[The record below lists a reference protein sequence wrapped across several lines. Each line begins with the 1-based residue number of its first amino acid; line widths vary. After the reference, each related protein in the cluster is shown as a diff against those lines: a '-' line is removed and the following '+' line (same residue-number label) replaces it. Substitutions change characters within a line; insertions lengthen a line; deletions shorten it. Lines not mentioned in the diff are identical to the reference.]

1 MTSSVDATTGA
12 DRGQR
17 ARALLRR
24 LASPSL
30 VGLLVLSLLLNA
42 FLVRAAFEYFKAT
55 IAIRLDPAGLKVY
68 AADRGRP
75 ATGGAPVIL
84 FGDSRALMWAEPKA
98 PPGHPIVNHGIG
110 FQTTA
115 ELLIRLDTDVLQF
128 RPAVVVLEGGV
139 NDLKS
144 IAEFPERRAQI
155 VTDCENNLAR
165 IVDRTRQSGATVV
178 LVTVF
183 GIGDVSLWRRP
194 FWSTEVAA
202 AVRDVNAFLPTLVR
216 EGVVLFDA
224 NAVLDDDHG
233 DIRRPYQLDYLH
245 LSPAGYEALNQKLNP
260 LLSALPR

>member
-1 MTSSVDATTGA
+1 MTSSVAAADAV
-12 DRGQR
+12 RGQR
-17 ARALLRR
+17 TRTLVRRIAR
-24 LASPSL
+24 PSL
-30 VGLLVLSLLLNA
+30 IGLLALSLLLNA
-42 FLVRAAFEYFKAT
+42 FLVRAAFQYFKAA

-68 AADRGRP
+68 AADRGKAA
-75 ATGGAPVIL
+75 ATGAPVVL
-84 FGDSRALMWAEPKA
+84 FGDSRALMWSEPKA
-98 PPGHPIVNHGIG
+98 PPGHAIVNHGIG

-115 ELLIRLDTDVLQF
+115 ELLLRLDADVLQLHP
-128 RPAVVVLEGGV
+128 RIVVIEGGV

-165 IVDRTRQSGATVV
+165 IVERTRQSGATVV

-194 FWSTEVAA
+194 FWTSEVAA
-202 AVRDVNAFLPTLVR
+202 AVREVNAFLPTLAR
-216 EGVVLFDA
+216 DGVVLFDA
-224 NAVLDDDHG
+224 NAVLVDDHG

-245 LSPAGYEALNQKLNP
+245 LSPAGYEALNQKLSP